1 METGTAASAAKD
13 ATGGSVEPMTIG
25 LIICGA
31 LGREV
36 VDIVRRR
43 GWDAQVIGV
52 TALDHLYPERIAP
65 DVERRIQALRGQYER
80 LIVVYGDCGSGGM
93 LDSMLARYP
102 EIERI
107 AGPHCYEM
115 YAGKE
120 FDRMMA
126 EQPGTYFLTDF
137 MVRAFRGTILKGMG
151 LDRFPELVGEY
162 FRNYQRVV
170 YLAQTDAPEY
180 REKAQAIADY
190 LGLPLEIRATGYGAL
205 ETRLAALMEGKTQAA
220 QEAIPNAQANS

>member
-1 METGTAASAAKD
+1 
-13 ATGGSVEPMTIG
+13 MTTG

-36 VDIVRRR
+36 VDIVRQR

-65 DVERRIQALRGQYER
+65 DVERRIQALRRQYER

-93 LDSMLARYP
+93 LDRMLARYP

-115 YAGKE
+115 YAGE
-120 FDRMMA
+120 QFDRMMA

-137 MVRAFRGTILKGMG
+137 MVRAFRGAILKGMG
-151 LDRFPELVGEY
+151 LDRFPELAGEY
-162 FRNYQRVV
+162 FRNYKRVV
-170 YLAQTDAPEY
+170 YLAQTDDPEY
-180 REKAQAIADY
+180 RKKAQVIADY
-190 LGLPLEIRATGYGAL
+190 LGLPLEVRLTGYGAL
-205 ETRLAALMEGKTQAA
+205 ESRLAALMER
-220 QEAIPNAQANS
+220 E